1 VIDETLRQILLAL
14 AAEDASVREE
24 LAADGSLFEG
34 YHPRME
40 AVHVKNA
47 GVLEAELDSGWP
59 GIARV
64 GEDGAEAA
72 WRIVQHAIGLPAF
85 QRRCLALIEQAIAQ
99 GDAPAYQ
106 AAYLTDRIRTFEG
119 RPQLYGTQFDWD
131 EAGQMSPQPI
141 EDEANVDARR
151 AGVGLP
157 PLAEV
162 TARHRA
168 NIAQTGQSPEDHVK
182 RKKEFETWARK
193 AGWRETPD

>member
-1 VIDETLRQILLAL
+1 MDEALRQTLLAL
-14 AAEDASVREE
+14 AAEDARVREE
-24 LAADGSLFEG
+24 LAADGSLFDG

-40 AVHVKNA
+40 TVHVENA
-47 GVLEAELDSGWP
+47 RALEAELDAGWP
-59 GIARV
+59 GVARV

-85 QRRCLALIEQAIAQ
+85 QRRCLALIEKAIAH

-106 AAYLTDRIRTFEG
+106 AAYLSDRIRTFEG
-119 RPQLYGTQFDWD
+119 RPQVYGTQFDWD
-131 EAGQMSPQPI
+131 EAGQMSPKPI

-151 AGVGLP
+151 SRVGLP

-168 NIAQTGQSPEDHVK
+168 DIARTGQPPKDRAKGEQ
-182 RKKEFETWARK
+182 EFEA
-193 AGWRETPD
+193 

>member
-1 VIDETLRQILLAL
+1 MDEPLRQTLLAL
-14 AAEDASVREE
+14 AAEDARVREE

-47 GVLEAELDSGWP
+47 SVLEAELHAGWP
-59 GIARV
+59 GVDRV

-72 WRIVQHAIGLPAF
+72 RRIVQHAIGLPAF
-85 QRRCLALIEQAIAQ
+85 QRRCLTLIEHAIAQ

-131 EAGQMSPQPI
+131 DKGEMSPKPI

-151 AGVGLP
+151 ASVDLP
-157 PLAEV
+157 PLAEI

-168 NIAQTGQSPEDHVK
+168 NIAGQRPSDHDK
-182 RKKEFETWARK
+182 RQQDFETWARK
-193 AGWRETPD
+193 AGWRE